1 MSSKSFAIFCLLICV
16 MIFNSCRTFIWSQSA
31 IDAYF
36 SQSKYKPEQHQI
48 EVNGRTINYAEIGND
63 SLPTVIF
70 IHGSPGSWNGYAGF
84 MRDTSL
90 LSHVKMIAID
100 RIGFGHSEHG
110 KGEKTLEKQVAYL
123 KPIIQKYKRPNT
135 KLILVGHSM
144 GGPIVAKMAMDYPEL
159 VDHVIIVA
167 GALCPELEPNQK
179 WYRIPLSMPPFRFFA
194 SKTIK
199 ASNYEL
205 LHLKTEL
212 KAMKPLWIN
221 IHQPVTVIQGAKDQ
235 LVNPKN
241 VDFAKK
247 MIINSSKLNFVI
259 VKNMHHDIPW
269 AYPELINNAIID
281 ALDNSNIHTHIN
293 N

>member
-1 MSSKSFAIFCLLICV
+1 MSSKNVAIFCLLICV

-36 SQSKYKPEQHQI
+36 SHTKYKLKQHQI
-48 EVNGRTINYAEIGND
+48 NVNGKTINYAEIGND
-63 SLPTVIF
+63 SLPVVIF

-90 LSHVKMIAID
+90 LSQVKMVAID

-110 KGEKTLEKQVAYL
+110 KGEKSIEKQVAYL
-123 KPIIQKYKRPNT
+123 KPILQKYKKSNT

-159 VDHVIIVA
+159 IDNIIIVA
-167 GALCPELEPNQK
+167 GAICPELERNQK
-179 WYRIPLSMPPFRFFA
+179 WYRIPLSVPPFRFFA

-205 LHLKTEL
+205 LHLKNEL
-212 KAMKPLWIN
+212 ISMKPYWIN
-221 IHQPVTVIQGAKDQ
+221 IHQPVTVIQGTKDQ
-235 LVNPKN
+235 LVSPKN
-241 VDFAKK
+241 VDYAKK

-259 VKNMHHDIPW
+259 VKNMRHDIPW
-269 AYPELINNAIID
+269 AYPELINHAIFDAID
-281 ALDNSNIHTHIN
+281 KN
-293 N
+293 NLHSRN